1 MERAAFSRCFLG
13 SHGGR
18 GPRGHGRAGAERPP
32 WPGSALAAIRTEDD
46 VVSVHGAMGVHK
58 EMLGNRVGIQHA
70 TTVYEH

>member
-1 MERAAFSRCFLG
+1 MESAAFSRCFLG

-18 GPRGHGRAGAERPP
+18 GPRGHGRPGAERPP
-32 WPGSALAAIRTEDD
+32 WPGSALAAILTEDD
-46 VVSVHGAMGVHK
+46 AVSVSMGVHK